1 MEFVVDISELI
12 LAVQVSLSDLPDTY
26 ATDEQI
32 YFDLKTA
39 YLYIDDICAPD
50 VTHEDMIRQAIT
62 RVGAYLTYVNYTSL
76 AERKLGEVPQSMQVK
91 VDALRRSAL
100 MIVRR
105 ITNLKINDDL
115 TTDDTAE
122 RTAYTVGSCIM
133 NTYLNL

>member
-1 MEFVVDISELI
+1 
-12 LAVQVSLSDLPDTY
+12 
-26 ATDEQI
+26 
-32 YFDLKTA
+32 
-39 YLYIDDICAPD
+39 
-50 VTHEDMIRQAIT
+50 
-62 RVGAYLTYVNYTSL
+62 
-76 AERKLGEVPQSMQVK
+76 MQVK